1 MSVHPDLPSSEVGAG
16 VLKAEGPAQH
26 HGCFPPGRRQCL
38 QVETFPAMSLCR
50 DNAGEFPGTP
60 SPEPAELL
68 AHQVSSC
75 RGWLVLQ
82 DGLEA
87 PGQLAW
93 VGHPC
98 SSQSAMFQEL
108 R

>member
-1 MSVHPDLPSSEVGAG
+1 
-16 VLKAEGPAQH
+16 
-26 HGCFPPGRRQCL
+26 
-38 QVETFPAMSLCR
+38 MSLCR
-50 DNAGEFPGTP
+50 DNSGEFPGTP
-60 SPEPAELL
+60 SPEPAVLL
-68 AHQVSSC
+68 AHQLSSC

-98 SSQSAMFQEL
+98 SSRSAMFQEL
-108 R
+108 C